1 MPMFITAL
9 FTIVELWKQSRCLT
23 TGEWVKKVWYLYTM
37 TFILAIKKNE
47 VLFADKLM
55 ELENTILS
63 YVNQVQKAKGHT
75 FSYVE

>member
-1 MPMFITAL
+1 
-9 FTIVELWKQSRCLT
+9 
-23 TGEWVKKVWYLYTM
+23 M